1 MEIKSEIN
9 KGKLTISE
17 EVIEAIAMN
26 ATKDI
31 EGFSSFSSR
40 PNDVVTTIKQKSIKV
55 MSPVRVHQEGDS
67 LSVSIYICVK
77 PGIKIQEIATEI
89 QKSVKDAIQNMTGK
103 LVSKVN
109 VVIAG
114 IDFESK
120 DSTEP
125 NESED

>member
-1 MEIKSEIN
+1 MEIKSEVN

-31 EGFSSFSSR
+31 EGFSSFSNR

-55 MSPVRVHQEGDS
+55 MSPVRVHQDGDN
-67 LSVSIYICVK
+67 LSVSIYISVQ
-77 PGIKIQEIATEI
+77 PGIKIQDIATNI

-109 VVIAG
+109 VVVAG

-125 NESED
+125 TESED